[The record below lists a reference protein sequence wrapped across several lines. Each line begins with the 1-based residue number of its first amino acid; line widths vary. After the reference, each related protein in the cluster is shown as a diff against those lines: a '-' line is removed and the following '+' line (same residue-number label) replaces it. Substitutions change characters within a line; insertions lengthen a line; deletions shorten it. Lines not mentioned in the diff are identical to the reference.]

1 MLLKRPA
8 FTSIAVLTL
17 ALGIGAN
24 TAIFSV
30 VNAVLL
36 RPLPYADPDRLT
48 LFYGTNRHMGF
59 SGQWAI
65 CDPDYPEWKIQSESF
80 GQIAAHQR
88 RPFNLIGGADPERV
102 QGSVCD
108 SAIFSL
114 LGVQPVL
121 GRVFDEEQQQAGHD
135 DVVLI
140 SQKLWQRR
148 FGSDPSVLGTVI
160 NLDGKNHTVIGVM
173 PKGFEFPNQTDV
185 WTPLVLTSDCSNSFN
200 QVIARLK
207 PGVSLKQAQEQ
218 ASAIFSRISERH
230 PQQAADSEMTLMP
243 LQEFVVSNTRSALLI
258 LLSAVGLVLLIA
270 CANVANLLLARAA
283 GRQREIAIR
292 CAIGASRRRIISQL
306 MVESIILALIGGAF
320 GVLIALWGLEGL
332 LTFLPLG
339 VPRAETIGIDWWVL
353 AFALAASLAS
363 GLTFGL
369 APALHASKID
379 LSRSLKDGERLA
391 GGGRKIRNVLVI
403 SEFALAL
410 VLLIAGG
417 LLVQSFIKL
426 LRVNPGFDTKNLLTM
441 NVILPAS
448 RYSKPSMMTSFYQA
462 AIERFQRVP
471 GVRAAGAVF
480 GLPLGEMS
488 VNGDFTID
496 GQPPAAGVT
505 ATKLVVTNDYFRA
518 MGISLVRGRF
528 FNDADTEDSA
538 AVVIVSDNLAEM
550 FWPGE
555 DPIGKQIHPG
565 FRSKPTCTVTG
576 VVANVHQRG
585 LSEDAP
591 LAIYMPHSQ
600 GPVFLLSAGAFVV
613 RTETDPRTLANTFRR
628 ETQELDKELP
638 LFDIRTMDQLVSKS
652 VSEPRFNMVLL
663 VVFGGLALVLA
674 SIGIY
679 GVMSYSVVERTREIG
694 IRMAMGAQPE
704 DVLKLI
710 LKQGAAL
717 IACGLALGIVAAYG
731 LTRLISSF
739 LFRVNANDSATFV
752 GISLLLGIVAL
763 IACFIPARRATK
775 IDPMISLRYE

>member
-1 MLLKRPA
+1 MLLQRPA
-8 FTSIAVLTL
+8 FTSVAVLTL

-36 RPLPYADPDRLT
+36 SPLPYADPDRLA
-48 LFYGTNRHMGF
+48 LFYGTNRHLGF

-88 RPFNLIGGADPERV
+88 RPFNLIGGGDPERV

-108 SAIFSL
+108 GAIFSL

-121 GRVFDEEQQQAGHD
+121 GRVFDEEQQQARDD
-135 DVVLI
+135 DVALI

-148 FGSDPSVLGTVI
+148 FGSDPSVLGTAI

-173 PKGFEFPNQTDV
+173 PSGFEFPDKTDV

-207 PGVSLKQAQEQ
+207 SGVSLKQAQEQ
-218 ASAIFSRISERH
+218 AATIFSRISERH

-243 LQEFVVSNTRSALLI
+243 LREFVVSNTRPALLI
-258 LLSAVGLVLLIA
+258 LLGAVGLVLLIA

-292 CAIGASRRRIISQL
+292 CAIGASRGRIISQL
-306 MVESIILALIGGAF
+306 MVESVILALIGGAF
-320 GVLIALWGLEGL
+320 GVLIALWGLDGL
-332 LTFLPLG
+332 LTFLPPG
-339 VPRAETIGIDWWVL
+339 VPRAETIGIDWRVL

-363 GLTFGL
+363 GLIFGL
-369 APALHASKID
+369 APALHASRID
-379 LSRSLKDGERLA
+379 LSRSLKDGERVA

-417 LLVQSFIKL
+417 LLVLSFIKL

-441 NVILPAS
+441 NVILPAR
-448 RYSKPSMMTSFYQA
+448 RYSQPAMMTGFYQA
-462 AIERFQRVP
+462 AIERFQNVP

-480 GLPLGEMS
+480 GLPLGDMS

-496 GQPPAAGVT
+496 GQPPPAGVT
-505 ATKLVVTNDYFRA
+505 ASKLVVTNDYFRA
-518 MGISLVRGRF
+518 MGIPLLKGRS
-528 FNDADTEDSA
+528 FNETDTEKSEPVVMVSA
-538 AVVIVSDNLAEM
+538 NFAEM

-565 FRSKPTCTVTG
+565 FRSKPTCRVAG

-591 LAIYMPHSQ
+591 LAIYMPYSQ
-600 GPVFLLSAGAFVV
+600 GPVFLLSAAAFVV

-679 GVMSYSVVERTREIG
+679 GVMSYTVVERTREIG

-710 LKQGAAL
+710 LTQGAAL
-717 IACGLALGIVAAYG
+717 IACGLAVGLVAAYA
-731 LTRLISSF
+731 LTRLVSSF
-739 LFRVNANDSATFV
+739 LFQVEANDSATFV
-752 GISLLLGIVAL
+752 GISLLLGTVAL

-775 IDPMISLRYE
+775 VDPMILLRYE